1 MPANGLSTGIDTKI
15 YFSDANGVQQFAL
28 LESFEASENSVIVK
42 IQCDGV
48 TKFTKFHKGWKG
60 TFTFQRNSD
69 VLDSYI
75 ALQEVGQLP
84 GTITETIIEVDGSVS
99 QYSYSNVVLV
109 LADGGTWSGTDIV
122 TQKFSFNASA
132 CCAKYIRSESC
143 NGLCKWKRSTGSITP
158 TSKPIGEITC
168 QPMG

>member
-28 LESFEASENSVIVK
+28 LESFEASENADVIEK

-48 TKFTKFHKGWKG
+48 TKFPKFHKGWKG

-75 ALQEVGQLP
+75 AVQESVYYLGVDQLP
-84 GTITETIIEVDGSVS
+84 GTITQTIIEVDGTVS
-99 QYSYSNVVLV
+99 QYSYSNAVLV
-109 LADGGTWSGTDIV
+109 LQDGGTWSGTDIV
-122 TQKFSFNASA
+122 TQKFSFNASRKQKLA
-132 CCAKYIRSESC
+132 
-143 NGLCKWKRSTGSITP
+143 
-158 TSKPIGEITC
+158 
-168 QPMG
+168 